1 MKPFTVDI
9 YSDLVCPWC
18 YVGKRYIDS
27 ALDYY
32 SKSFPNERQ
41 PEVRWLP
48 YMLNASL
55 PREGVDR
62 FEYLK
67 HKYPGRANA
76 PDLFA
81 AAEKAAR
88 RQGLNYRFDL
98 IKVQP
103 NTLDAHR
110 LLRFAELRGV
120 REAVAEPLYR
130 AYFMEGRNLSSHD
143 ELLDIGVAA
152 GLDATELRAYLA
164 SETDVDWVR
173 ETDAE
178 AKRLGITT
186 VPFLVLNNEK
196 GFSGNQAPD
205 KIVDAI
211 KWARSHAVRPKWLP
225 SFF

>member
-9 YSDLVCPWC
+9 YSDVVCPWC
-18 YVGKRYIDS
+18 YVGKRYIDR

-32 SKSFPNERQ
+32 RHTFPKERM

-48 YMLNASL
+48 FMLNAAL

-62 FEYLK
+62 QEYLK
-67 HKYPGRANA
+67 HKYPGRANE
-76 PDLFA
+76 PGLFA
-81 AAEKAAR
+81 DAERAAR

-110 LLRFAELRGV
+110 LLRFAEQRGC

-130 AYFMEGRNLSSHD
+130 GFFIDGANLSSHD
-143 ELLDIGVAA
+143 DLTAIGVGA
-152 GLDATELRAYLA
+152 GLDEAELRAYLA
-164 SETDVDWVR
+164 SDVDVEWVR
-173 ETDAE
+173 ETDAR
-178 AKRLGITT
+178 AKYLGITT
-186 VPFLVLNNEK
+186 VPFLVLNGRK

-205 KIVDAI
+205 KILEGL
-211 KWARSHAVRPKWLP
+211 KWARRDCVRPKWLP